1 MRLMINRIIT
11 ELKKIKLCS
20 SWDCKGNWSRLRINS
35 YRRYISLYCLMWL
48 VLYRGFPSLNL
59 IRRLDSFGILLSY
72 WCLYFRWFILH
83 WNWGL
88 GMCLVMS
95 ISRLW
100 GFCKFWIS
108 VWIWIQ
114 GIMIKDWLWPIAW
127 RFWRTTTRR
136 TSLRTWCTWV
146 II

>member
-11 ELKKIKLCS
+11 GLKKIKLCS

-72 WCLYFRWFILH
+72 WFLYFRWFILH

-100 GFCKFWIS
+100 GFCKFLIS
-108 VWIWIQ
+108 VWIWIP
-114 GIMIKDWLWPIAW
+114 GIMIKDWLCLRGGRYSITIWIPISC
-127 RFWRTTTRR
+127 RMPC
-136 TSLRTWCTWV
+136 SWV
-146 II
+146 I